1 MTKKVIQRLAT
12 FFIGIPLVLFIL
24 YIPYYHQLVFH
35 IVFLTATLICSSE
48 VYNLLKKNQPMPS
61 KALVI
66 FFTALIP
73 ISVYLCILFKLN
85 FTLVTLVFLFGFMA
99 LAISEVFNPV
109 YTSGDIDFS
118 QANLK
123 LSGAVFIL
131 TYIGYLG
138 SFITRI
144 TSLAFPRLYLGIFLV
159 MVFLCDSFAW
169 FFGILLG
176 KSSRG
181 FVKVSPNKSLVGFA
195 GGILGSVLTAV
206 ISSLIWPELFNDSIT
221 MQIFLGLSVAI
232 ASILGDLVES
242 LLKRSANEKD
252 SGNVIPGR
260 GGLLD
265 SIDSI
270 ILAAPVYYLFV
281 SLLLI

>member
-1 MTKKVIQRLAT
+1 MSKKVLQRLAT

-24 YIPYYHQLVFH
+24 YLPFYHQLFFH
-35 IVFLTATLICSSE
+35 IVFFAATLICSCE
-48 VYNLLKKNQPMPS
+48 VYNLLKKNQPMPP
-61 KALVI
+61 KALVL

-73 ISVYLCILFKLN
+73 VSVYLCVLFKLG

-99 LAISEVFNPV
+99 LAVFEVFNPEHKNGEV
-109 YTSGDIDFS
+109 DFS

-144 TSLAFPRLYLGIFLV
+144 TSLAFPRLYLGVFLV

-169 FFGILLG
+169 FFGILFG
-176 KSSRG
+176 KSTRG
-181 FVKVSPNKSLVGFA
+181 YVKVSPNKSLVGFA
-195 GGILGSVLTAV
+195 GGILGSVLTATV
-206 ISSLIWPELFNDSIT
+206 SSLIWPELFNASLT
-221 MQIFLGLSVAI
+221 MQILLGLSVAL

-270 ILAAPVYYLFV
+270 ILAAPGYYLFV